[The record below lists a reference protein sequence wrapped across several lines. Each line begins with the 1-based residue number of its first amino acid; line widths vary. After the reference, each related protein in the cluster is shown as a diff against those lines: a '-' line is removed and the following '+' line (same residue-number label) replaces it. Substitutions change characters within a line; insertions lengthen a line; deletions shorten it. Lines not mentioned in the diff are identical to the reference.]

1 MSSIVV
7 GARLCSS
14 SLFVASNEANSSE
27 LESGFAQ
34 YRTSI
39 APLRIPLFDGD
50 ELPNDCS
57 QYFPLNY
64 FFTVFRAAAKA
75 MSYTGFR

>member
-34 YRTSI
+34 YRSAI

-57 QYFPLNY
+57 QYFPLDY
-64 FFTVFRAAAKA
+64 FFNLFPAASEA
-75 MSYTGFR
+75 MSHTGFR